1 MQVFYS
7 LMENNQSL
15 KLRAKD
21 CELPLEAVNKWVTEE
36 YLPYFRQ
43 PFVINH
49 GKRVKDI
56 IAYFECGLIFISD
69 KFKAVLSDYV
79 PDINQYLAP
88 ISIEG
93 IDSQYYVFHDLPE
106 YGKFLNNNLSYNS
119 PEEITCFS
127 PYPINMHLFAIKGS
141 KTIMLSKE
149 LKEAVIKA
157 KISNIYFNTYYGAD
171 NYDEYLKNKSFLQ
184 NECKADYIKRGL
196 FYFVFRHATK
206 EDIPVIEQMISNSKI
221 EIHEKGGILRAKSIY
236 TLKHIKEN
244 IEREEAYLMEVNDR
258 VEGYVVV
265 SCNGS
270 IAYDHIRGEWLS
282 NDGKFA
288 VIQHLAVKA
297 PQEYVGATANIIDHV
312 KYMAKEQGLTSI
324 RFDIGENNSEMLAVI
339 EYYNLYKT
347 RLIYCGEL
355 LSPRITIE
363 KRLAYE
369 LLLNSD

>member
-1 MQVFYS
+1 MEAFHT
-7 LMENNQSL
+7 LMENYQSL

-21 CELPLEAVNKWVTEE
+21 CELPLEAMNKWVTEE

-43 PFVINH
+43 PFVIDH

-69 KFKAVLSDYV
+69 KFKTVLSDYV

-119 PEEITCFS
+119 PEEIKCFS

-149 LKEAVIKA
+149 LKEAVVKA
-157 KISNIYFNTYYGAD
+157 KITNIYFNTYYGAD
-171 NYDEYLKNKSFLQ
+171 NYDEYLRNKSFLQ

-206 EDIPVIEQMISNSKI
+206 EDIPVIEKIISNSKI
-221 EIHEKGGILRAKSIY
+221 KIHERGLN
-236 TLKHIKEN
+236 HIQED
-244 IEREEAYLMEVNDR
+244 IERAEAYLMEINDR

-265 SCNGS
+265 SCN
-270 IAYDHIRGEWLS
+270 ALQDYDHIHGEWLS
-282 NDGKFA
+282 NDGKYA
-288 VIQHLAVKA
+288 VIRHLAIKD
-297 PQEYVGATANIIDHV
+297 PEEYVGQTANIINHV

-339 EYYNLYKT
+339 EYINLYKK

-355 LSPRITIE
+355 LSSHYFRTK
-363 KRLAYE
+363 KRLTFE
-369 LLLNSD
+369 LLVNNY

>member
-21 CELPLEAVNKWVTEE
+21 CELPLDAKGTWFTQEFKH
-36 YLPYFRQ
+36 YFLQ
-43 PFVINH
+43 PFVIDH

-56 IAYFECGLIFISD
+56 IAYHECGLFFISD
-69 KFKAVLSDYV
+69 KFKAVLSDFV
-79 PDINQYLAP
+79 ADINQYLVP

-93 IDSQYYVFHDLPE
+93 TELQYYAFHDLPE
-106 YGKFLNNNLSYNS
+106 IGEFLNINYSYNC
-119 PEEITCFS
+119 PDEIECFS
-127 PYPINMHLFAIKGS
+127 PYPKNTHLFAIRGT
-141 KTIMLSKE
+141 KTILFSQE
-149 LKEAVIKA
+149 LKDAIIKA
-157 KISNIYFNTYYGAD
+157 NITNIYFNTYYGAED
-171 NYDEYLKNKSFLQ
+171 YNEYLKSKSFLQ

-196 FYFVFRHATK
+196 YYFVFRHATM

-221 EIHEKGGILRAKSIY
+221 EIHEKGGILRTKSIY

-324 RFDIGENNSEMLAVI
+324 RFDISENNSEMLAVI
-339 EYYNLYKT
+339 EYYNFYKK
-347 RLIYCGEL
+347 RLICCGEL
-355 LSPRITIE
+355 LSPRITIM
-363 KRLAYE
+363 KRFAFE
-369 LLLNSD
+369 LLLNND